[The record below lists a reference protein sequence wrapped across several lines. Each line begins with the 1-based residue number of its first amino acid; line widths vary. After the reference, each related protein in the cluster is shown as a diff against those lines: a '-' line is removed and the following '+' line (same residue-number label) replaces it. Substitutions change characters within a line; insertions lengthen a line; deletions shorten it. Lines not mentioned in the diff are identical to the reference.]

1 MRKREASAAGKRKV
15 KKLKEMFEKDYA
27 IQGKGRGVPFILFII
42 KYYLLTE
49 PQIRKQK
56 KSP

>member
-15 KKLKEMFEKDYA
+15 KKLREMFEKDYG
-27 IQGKGRGVPFILFII
+27 IQGKGGGVPFILFII
-42 KYYLLTE
+42 KYYSLTE